1 MSRRLPRSFLSRMA
15 PCPYPPVDLQLRA
28 MATTSKA
35 VSTSTGAFNTGL
47 AATASGESVGNA
59 TCDPRPLL
67 AWGYRSRYCWRAIRI
82 TSEREVCVLATY
94 CSRRASKLSGRRT
107 CLALECTPGAVR
119 DGRPRRIRA
128 RA

>member
-47 AATASGESVGNA
+47 AATASGVDFRTLGLGLCGVG
-59 TCDPRPLL
+59 
-67 AWGYRSRYCWRAIRI
+67 
-82 TSEREVCVLATY
+82 ERVE
-94 CSRRASKLSGRRT
+94 
-107 CLALECTPGAVR
+107 
-119 DGRPRRIRA
+119 
-128 RA
+128 